1 MVALRSFCGPEG
13 DVDARRAPNAADW
26 LSLQQAACELGLSV
40 STVRRM
46 IRRGQLR
53 NRIVPRPGG
62 FAYLIYLPNSR
73 HAQLG
78 AHDHRDAPVG
88 STRSGLRLVDA
99 EFERDRRQDDVAPA
113 DEIRRLK
120 VQVQHLSHA
129 LARAARP
136 PGPAGAYHRGR
147 HRRRHEQRRPVRPV
161 PIDRPQ
167 APLVAFLIYLS
178 PLTRGENASVYC
190 ARFNKD
196 LSSGPT
202 GPGPRGSRERGR
214 STLSCK

>member
-13 DVDARRAPNAADW
+13 DVDARQPPNAADW

-46 IRRGQLR
+46 IRRSQVR

-78 AHDHRDAPVG
+78 AHDHRDVPAD

-99 EFERDRRQDDVAPA
+99 EFERDRVRDDAA
-113 DEIRRLK
+113 RGDEIRLLK
-120 VQVQHLSHA
+120 AQVQHLSHA
-129 LARAARP
+129 LTRALRDRQGQPARTT
-136 PGPAGAYHRGR
+136 
-147 HRRRHEQRRPVRPV
+147 
-161 PIDRPQ
+161 
-167 APLVAFLIYLS
+167 VAS
-178 PLTRGENASVYC
+178 STAKST
-190 ARFNKD
+190 
-196 LSSGPT
+196 SSG
-202 GPGPRGSRERGR
+202 GPYARYR
-214 STLSCK
+214 SIARKRRWWRF